1 MNQIKEKPQ
10 LTYIEALKNAL
21 DKIIQI
27 QGRSRRSE
35 YWWTRGTVFL
45 VSIVLA
51 RLFSPFGLL
60 VLNLLTIPLTFRR
73 LHDTGRSGWWLGVS
87 ILLRC
92 SLTVIFIADI
102 FQIASA
108 GIHDADIDIYRIDA
122 MEAAGEMNNAKA
134 FNMIVLGGFL
144 KVRPIVTLENVLKG
158 LKKTLPER
166 HHDLIPMNEAALRK
180 GMDIISL
187 VG

>member
-1 MNQIKEKPQ
+1 MGRAGRIEKNRLFFQITESETTDFAYICFLNNHLPLHKSGSAYQSIQAMNQIKEKPQ

-102 FQIASA
+102 CTHELHLVFPSPLALERSYP
-108 GIHDADIDIYRIDA
+108 DIKR
-122 MEAAGEMNNAKA
+122 N
-134 FNMIVLGGFL
+134 
-144 KVRPIVTLENVLKG
+144 
-158 LKKTLPER
+158 
-166 HHDLIPMNEAALRK
+166 
-180 GMDIISL
+180 
-187 VG
+187 